1 MKFNYLLALCTA
13 DQKVKGLCMIKGKGE
28 NWKVAPFLFEKKQ
41 VRVVKKKKKKKR
53 PGEREREQEKKNSK
67 N

>member
-41 VRVVKKKKKKKR
+41 VRVVKKKKR